1 MKFALALA
9 LLMLPAM
16 ASADENFRCGKWI
29 ASSDLS
35 VQELLAKCGEP
46 SSRETRT
53 EDVRVRNRNTGLLYK
68 TGEILVEV
76 WTYDR
81 GSSAAPMVVT
91 IVDGRIKSLERG
103 RG

>member
-1 MKFALALA
+1 MKSALALA
-9 LLMLPAM
+9 LLLLSAM
-16 ASADENFRCGKWI
+16 AFADENFRCGKWI

-81 GSSAAPMVVT
+81 GSAAAPMVVT